1 MFYKNLSYI
10 FILSVM
16 QWCVTVIIQDINF
29 GTMLYENLSYIF
41 ILNVMQCCATV
52 IILDI
57 NNIIIMMTLDESLY
71 YIFLVFRHFGK
82 KYSLFFCI
90 IKKFRRSSVGLHC
103 CMQWCLTFFVLNI
116 YTCIISAKHL
126 D

>member
-10 FILSVM
+10 IILSVM
-16 QWCVTVIIQDINF
+16 QWCVTVIILDINF
-29 GTMLYENLSYIF
+29 GIMLYENLSYLF
-41 ILNVMQCCATV
+41 ILSVMQCCATV

-57 NNIIIMMTLDESLY
+57 NNIIIIMTLEESLY

-82 KYSLFFCI
+82 KCSLFCRI
-90 IKKFRRSSVGLHC
+90 IKKFRRSSIKSRC